1 MLNFKLELEGIK
13 EAKKL
18 LSPERLKKVI
28 LNTINDTAR
37 LDVKPDIQKE
47 MKQVF
52 DNPTPYT
59 LNSVYTRLNPTDMS
73 VDIGLKE
80 WGGKGGSAGNYLKP
94 QIYGGTRPMKR
105 SETYLQSY
113 YVPGR
118 GVRLNAYG
126 NIPGS
131 TITQILSALKAFP
144 EVGYMANVTARSRGR
159 NKRIRNFFIARED
172 QKNLKPGVY
181 ERMAN
186 GSIKPVLI
194 FIGSPSYQVRLR
206 LFDVIQDSVN
216 KNIQRRFDENFNK
229 VFRVSGG

>member
-1 MLNFKLELEGIK
+1 MLKFDMKLEGLEM
-13 EAKKL
+13 AKKM

-37 LDVKPDIQKE
+37 IDVKKDIVDE
-47 MKQVF
+47 MKNVF
-52 DNPTPYT
+52 NNPTPYT
-59 LNSVYTRLNPTDMS
+59 LNSIFTRLNATDMS
-73 VDIGLKE
+73 VEIGLKE
-80 WGGKGGSAGNYLKP
+80 WAGKGTSAAEYLKP
-94 QIYGGTRPMKR
+94 QIFGGSRPMKR

-131 TITQILSALKAFP
+131 TITQILSSLKAFP
-144 EVGYMANVTARSRGR
+144 EVGYLANVTAQSRKR
-159 NKRIRNFFIARED
+159 NKRIRNFFIARND

-194 FIGSPSYQVRLR
+194 FIGSPSYRVRLR
-206 LFDVIQDSVN
+206 WFEVIRDSVN
-216 KNIQRRFDENFNK
+216 RNIQRRFDENFNK
-229 VFRVSGG
+229 VFRI